1 MGRRSRSV
9 QRRRSEAASAP
20 PASGRRLPSSRIL
33 VALGLFAALVVAAGG
48 LTLVAVN
55 AAQPVYVCGS
65 LLSPAAPI
73 AGAAR
78 NGAALQ
84 ASPSAGT
91 AAGQDAPDLGR
102 NHVPLGER
110 VTYQSCPPT
119 SGPHYNAAG
128 QGPIPHGFYGPDRTT
143 PPQGWIHNLEHG
155 AMVVLYRCPDGACEQ
170 STLDAL
176 RAFQQTIPPS
186 PQCHIPDD
194 VVVTRFDDMKA
205 PIAAVTWDR
214 VLFLDSVDAASLTR
228 FFLTSAETKAPEKE
242 C

>member
-9 QRRRSEAASAP
+9 QRRRAEAASAL
-20 PASGRRLPSSRIL
+20 PAPARRLTSSRIL
-33 VALGLFAALVVAAGG
+33 VALGLFAALVAAVGG
-48 LTLVAVN
+48 LTFVAVN
-55 AAQPVYVCGS
+55 AAQPAYACSS
-65 LLSPAAPI
+65 LLQPVTPT

-78 NGAALQ
+78 NSAAPQ

-102 NHVPLGER
+102 NHVPPGER

-119 SGPHYNAAG
+119 SGPHYNVAG
-128 QGPIPHGFYGPDRTT
+128 QGPIPAGFYGSDRSN